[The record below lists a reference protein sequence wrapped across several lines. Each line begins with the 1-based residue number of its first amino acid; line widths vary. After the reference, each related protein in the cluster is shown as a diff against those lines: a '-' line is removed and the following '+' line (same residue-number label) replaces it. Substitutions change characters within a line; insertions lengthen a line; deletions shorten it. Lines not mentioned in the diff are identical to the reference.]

1 MTLAPHP
8 HTRTHTHTRIECSRW
23 INRALLPHLL
33 LLPAPFTPSHKFQ
46 IIIHAHVYV
55 HVYAYV
61 YATGLWEQQAWLARA
76 ATNPLS
82 PARTRAHGGND
93 PSMYFPSHAN
103 AQSRSP
109 LSSPSPSASS
119 LQPPPG
125 NRVQL
130 QRDHLH
136 ATPPKA
142 KRASIIFDDSTA
154 ADLRRRSLAVFDID
168 DDPFAPK
175 IVSPQKS
182 DGYIDVRTASTYD
195 TTIVEDAVVEAEADD
210 DDGPG
215 YLLASAGGPSRD
227 SIRSSGSAAGV
238 PDFDPDASSNGE
250 SYFVASATTEAAA
263 GAGSTMPQQPEQA
276 SYLLATGTPV
286 ADEEEEGLDLD
297 NLLLDNVGAGAK
309 VTLRKGEPA
318 APEDTATAPTPPPTG
333 AKPEIVRRQGTRT
346 QFLGD
351 ASAAAAPPPVPAAKA
366 KPGIVKRQG
375 TATEFLP
382 SRTEGAAQTH
392 GDGGPD
398 SPVWHHGSV
407 RTTHP

>member
-1 MTLAPHP
+1 M
-8 HTRTHTHTRIECSRW
+8 
-23 INRALLPHLL
+23 
-33 LLPAPFTPSHKFQ
+33 
-46 IIIHAHVYV
+46 
-55 HVYAYV
+55 
-61 YATGLWEQQAWLARA
+61 
-76 ATNPLS
+76 
-82 PARTRAHGGND
+82 
-93 PSMYFPSHAN
+93 
-103 AQSRSP
+103 
-109 LSSPSPSASS
+109 
-119 LQPPPG
+119 QPPTTG
-125 NRVQL
+125 NRFQL

-195 TTIVEDAVVEAEADD
+195 TTIVEDAAVEAEADD

-227 SIRSSGSAAGV
+227 SIRSNGSAAGV
-238 PDFDPDASSNGE
+238 PDFDPDASGNGE
-250 SYFVASATTEAAA
+250 SYFVASATTEAKAAAA
-263 GAGSTMPQQPEQA
+263 GGATMPQQPD
-276 SYLLATGTPV
+276 TPA
-286 ADEEEEGLDLD
+286 ADEEEEGVDLD
-297 NLLLDNVGAGAK
+297 NLLLENIGAGTK
-309 VTLRKGEPA
+309 VTLRKGVPA

-351 ASAAAAPPPVPAAKA
+351 APTAAAPPPVPAAKA

-407 RTTHP
+407 VRTPCP